1 MLFMTIRPAERRD
14 VPALLEI
21 YNYEVEH
28 GVATLDLHPRTL
40 PEWEEWFS
48 EHQTPSHFILV
59 AEADGKPAGYAS
71 LSEYRQKEAYS
82 STAELSAYISPDH
95 RRQGIASALM
105 EAVLSRARE
114 STDLHSVVSVI
125 TAGNEASEKLHA
137 KFGFRFCGTMHEVGF
152 KHGKYQDID
161 NFELFLD
168 KEKDQ
173 CSAR

>member
-1 MLFMTIRPAERRD
+1 MLFMRIRPAERRD

-48 EHQTPSHFILV
+48 EHQTPSYFILV

-82 STAELSAYISPDH
+82 STAELSVYISPDH

-105 EAVLSRARE
+105 GTVLSRARE

>member
-59 AEADGKPAGYAS
+59 DEADGKPAGYAS

-82 STAELSAYISPDH
+82 STAELSVYISPDH

>member
-1 MLFMTIRPAERRD
+1 MTIRPAEKRD

-40 PEWEEWFS
+40 HEWEEWFS
-48 EHQTPSHFILV
+48 EHQTASHFILT

-71 LSEYRQKEAYS
+71 LSEYRQKEAFS
-82 STAELSAYISPDH
+82 STAELSVYISPDY
-95 RRQGIASALM
+95 RRRGIASALTG
-105 EAVLSRARE
+105 AVLERARKLPE
-114 STDLHSVVSVI
+114 LHSVVSVI
-125 TAGNEASEKLHA
+125 TAGNEASEKFHA

-168 KEKDQ
+168 KEN
-173 CSAR
+173 A